1 MCFEITDSSFAIS
14 VRVRLGGGNS
24 ANEGYI
30 EALGSNG
37 QWGGV
42 CDDHFDKKD
51 ADVVCRMLGYP
62 SAEEFFSNYVPPS
75 GHKFGNNPSGKR
87 FVLNDLRCNGSE
99 SSIFDCP
106 THDEWDENCVAS
118 EIAGVRCANKTQD
131 IGKFS
136 YK

>member
-1 MCFEITDSSFAIS
+1 MSFS
-14 VRVRLGGGNS
+14 VRVRLGGGS
-24 ANEGYI
+24 TANEGYI

-51 ADVVCRMLGYP
+51 ADVVCHMLGYP
-62 SAEEFFSNYVPPS
+62 SADKNFKSYKDHKFGRAPS
-75 GHKFGNNPSGKR
+75 GHDF
-87 FVLNDLRCNGSE
+87 LLDDLKCTGSE

-106 THDEWDENCVAS
+106 NKGGEWEENCVAS
-118 EIAGVRCANKTQD
+118 EIAGVRCANKTQE

-136 YK
+136 

>member
-1 MCFEITDSSFAIS
+1 MYFEITKSILPFS

-62 SAEEFFSNYVPPS
+62 SAEEFFNPATGSHN
-75 GHKFGNNPSGKR
+75 FGKNPSQSS
-87 FVLNDLRCNGSE
+87 FVLDDLQCTGSE
-99 SSIFDCP
+99 KSIFDCP
-106 THDEWDENCVAS
+106 NKGGEWEENCSAI
-118 EIAGVRCANKTQD
+118 EIAGVRCANKTKD
-131 IGKFS
+131 IGKLS

>member
-1 MCFEITDSSFAIS
+1 MPFS

-62 SAEEFFSNYVPPS
+62 SAGKIFKKITS
-75 GHKFGNNPSGKR
+75 GRGGHNFGKNPSGDI
-87 FVLNDLRCNGSE
+87 FVLDDLKCTGSE

-106 THDEWDENCVAS
+106 NDGGEWIDDCYAEEV
-118 EIAGVRCANKTQD
+118 AGVRCENKTQE
-131 IGKFS
+131 IGKF
-136 YK
+136 YKEV

>member
-1 MCFEITDSSFAIS
+1 MSFS
-14 VRVRLGGGNS
+14 VRVRLGGGS
-24 ANEGYI
+24 TANEGYI

-62 SAEEFFSNYVPPS
+62 SAEEFFNYYND
-75 GHKFGNNPSGKR
+75 HKFGRAPSGR
-87 FVLNDLRCNGSE
+87 NFVLDDLQCTGSE

-106 THDEWDENCVAS
+106 NSGGEWKEDCDAH
-118 EIAGVRCANKTQD
+118 EIAGVRCANKTQE
-131 IGKFS
+131 IGKF
-136 YK
+136 Y